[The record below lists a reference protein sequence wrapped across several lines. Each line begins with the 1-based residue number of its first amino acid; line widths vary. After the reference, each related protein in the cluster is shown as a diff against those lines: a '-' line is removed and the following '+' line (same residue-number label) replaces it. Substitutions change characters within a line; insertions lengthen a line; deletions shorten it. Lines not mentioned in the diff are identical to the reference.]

1 MMLHMRFEYPISV
14 VGLSFVPI
22 HWLFFAEEQE
32 EDDDETTRAIPIYY
46 IYHRA

>member
-1 MMLHMRFEYPISV
+1 MMLHMKFEYPISAV
-14 VGLSFVPI
+14 SFVPI